1 MAGNERKKGTLS
13 QIIIPVAIALLVGTS
28 SPWWLRYFSNGETL
42 PKHDPKKQPNQGVPK
57 NTVPYHVGSLVA
69 TTTVDPSVIKP
80 GDQTG
85 MTVFIQ
91 DAPGNPVSGAVV
103 TLSSGGGKFK
113 TTGTST
119 VSGPTDVSGLFR
131 AKWSCT
137 QCAPSYTGGVRATK
151 SGFTEAQGQWRV
163 DIR

>member
-1 MAGNERKKGTLS
+1 MAGNERKKETLS

-28 SPWWLRYFSNGETL
+28 SPWWSHYFSNDKPL
-42 PKHDPKKQPNQGVPK
+42 PKPSPQTTPNQAVP
-57 NTVPYHVGSLVA
+57 NNISPYHVGSLVA

-80 GDQTG
+80 GGQTG

-103 TLSSGGGKFK
+103 TLTSGGGKFK
-113 TTGTST
+113 TTGAST

-137 QCAPSYTGGVRATK
+137 QCAPSYIGGVRATK
-151 SGFTEAQGQWRV
+151 SGFTEVQGQWRV